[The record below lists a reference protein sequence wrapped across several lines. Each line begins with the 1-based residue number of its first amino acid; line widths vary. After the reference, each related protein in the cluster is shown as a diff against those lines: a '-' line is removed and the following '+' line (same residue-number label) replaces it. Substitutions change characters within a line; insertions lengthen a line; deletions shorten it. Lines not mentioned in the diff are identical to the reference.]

1 MKKYIYLGGT
11 TTTQGMVLKKRSIID
26 EETYLKLKDNP
37 EILSVTFSLED
48 FAKNKSEIKKDGLN
62 KIVVIQK
69 GGK

>member
-26 EETYLKLKDNP
+26 EETYLKLKDSP

-48 FAKNKSEIKKDGLN
+48 FAKNKSEI
-62 KIVVIQK
+62 
-69 GGK
+69 